1 MQDFLVDIN
10 KAQELGLLFRK
21 SREMKNLTISSV
33 SKKTK
38 INIADLSRLETG
50 QKLRINPFHIFKLCN
65 LYRLPLVDIY
75 LNLGYLDENSLIEH
89 YSNFSSREEEIN
101 EPINKIPIFNLNSFE
116 KDSSSSQVFKE
127 YVVLPINKSKNLKAV
142 RIENDSMSPF
152 INENSLVLLDF
163 DEVRILD
170 NNVGLFKINE
180 VYSIGRYYLDRNF
193 IIVSYD
199 NKNYSPIVIDKKSNF
214 MVIGK
219 YKGNIL
225 I

>member
-89 YSNFSSREEEIN
+89 YSNFSSRVEEIN

-116 KDSSSSQVFKE
+116 KDSSSSQVFKD
-127 YVVLPINKSKNLKAV
+127 
-142 RIENDSMSPF
+142 DSMSPF

>member
-1 MQDFLVDIN
+1 
-10 KAQELGLLFRK
+10 
-21 SREMKNLTISSV
+21 
-33 SKKTK
+33 
-38 INIADLSRLETG
+38 
-50 QKLRINPFHIFKLCN
+50 
-65 LYRLPLVDIY
+65 
-75 LNLGYLDENSLIEH
+75 
-89 YSNFSSREEEIN
+89 
-101 EPINKIPIFNLNSFE
+101 
-116 KDSSSSQVFKE
+116 
-127 YVVLPINKSKNLKAV
+127 
-142 RIENDSMSPF
+142 MSPF